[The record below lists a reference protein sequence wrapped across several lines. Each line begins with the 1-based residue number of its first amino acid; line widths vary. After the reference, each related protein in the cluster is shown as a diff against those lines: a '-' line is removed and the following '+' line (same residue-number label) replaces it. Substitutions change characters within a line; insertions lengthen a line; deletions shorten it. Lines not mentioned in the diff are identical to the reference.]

1 MQSFEGENLNQ
12 DSHLQALLSLPALSG
27 PVVSRDGRHAAWSWS
42 RLAPTADVYAA
53 PVNGSGGPVRLTET
67 DENAYPVSWAP
78 DGSGLIVEQD
88 TGGDERSVLHLVRL
102 ERPGELV
109 PLTEERPRFFI
120 QGGELHPNG
129 RWLVY
134 AANLDPE
141 SGEEDEVYRVF
152 RQDVK
157 TGERLV
163 LATPR
168 RSGYLKPRLSPRG
181 DRVLY
186 HRSDLDPAGRQVW
199 ITDIEGGEDREV
211 LNFGPEAKV
220 EASWLPDG
228 RRIVFTAEAEGRRR
242 LGTFDAEEGRVRWLI
257 DDPRRNVEY
266 AFAPP
271 GGPLVAAEMREGR
284 LSAVLVDP
292 ESGEESQPPR
302 TTGSFVPLVR
312 VREGEWAGLLYSS
325 TQPADLVLSSPS
337 GTRSLTGLWERTV
350 LRPEDLVPAEDF
362 RWRSV
367 DGLEVQGWL
376 YRARGEA
383 VGTVVLVHGGPT
395 SVSEDRFNAQVQF
408 FAANGFNVLCPNYRG
423 STGFGLEFQE
433 KIKEDGWG
441 GREQE
446 DIRRG
451 IEALIEAG
459 IAEPYRVGITGTS
472 YGGYSA
478 WCAITRYPPEI
489 VVAAAPVCGMTDL
502 VVDYYS
508 TRPDLR
514 PYSEEMMG
522 GSPEE
527 IPERYRERSPINNV
541 KNIRGRL
548 LIVQGERDPNV
559 TPENVRAVVKEL
571 ERHGIPYELLT
582 FADEGHGISR
592 PKNLRVLYPRL
603 ANFFREAFAQGP
615 GLG

>member
-1 MQSFEGENLNQ
+1 LEPEAQLE
-12 DSHLQALLSLPALSG
+12 ALLSLPALSG
-27 PVVSRDGRHAAWSWS
+27 PIVSRDGRHVAWSWS

-53 PVNGSGGPVRLTET
+53 PLDGSGEPVRLTET
-67 DENAYPVSWAP
+67 YENAYPVSWTP

-88 TGGDERSVLHLVRL
+88 TGGDERSVLYLVRL
-102 ERPGELV
+102 ERLGELV

-141 SGEEDEVYRVF
+141 SGKEDEVYRVF

-168 RSGYLKPRLSPRG
+168 RSGYLEPRLSPRG

-186 HRSDLDPAGRQVW
+186 HRNDLDPAGRQVW
-199 ITDIEGGEDREV
+199 ITDIEGGGDHEV
-211 LNFGPEAKV
+211 LNFGPETKV

-242 LGTFDAEEGRVRWLI
+242 LGTFDAEDGRMRWLI

-337 GTRSLTGLWERTV
+337 GTRSLTGLWERTR

-367 DGLEVQGWL
+367 DGLVVQGWL

-489 VVAAAPVCGMTDL
+489 VAAAAPVCGMTDL

-527 IPERYRERSPINNV
+527 IPERYRERSPINHV

-603 ANFFREAFAQGP
+603 ARFFRETFAQGP